1 MIDYDTPVKDDVVQT
16 ANDIEIITLP
26 SLTYRVVDGRISG
39 KIDGLDAMR
48 QAIEKIFSTDRFVLP
63 IYSDQYGNDLSEL
76 LGKEMPYVKADLG
89 RVFDEALK
97 ADDRVD
103 AVEINSVTQSSRDTL
118 IVVLT
123 VSTMFGDIKTESEV
137 IV

>member
-1 MIDYDTPVKDDVVQT
+1 MVDYDTPVKDDVVQT
-16 ANDIEIITLP
+16 VNDIEIITLP
-26 SLTYRVVDGRISG
+26 SLTYRVIDGRISG
-39 KIDGLDAMR
+39 KIDALDAMR